1 MARYLGQCGAMDTT
15 ERSDIATLPVER
27 PGGCPFDP
35 PAELRERPAL
45 SRLAYPDGHI
55 GWLTTSRDLTRA
67 VLADPRFS
75 IRYDLLHLPYETGT
89 VGPYPPAEPG
99 DFTGMDAPEHNRYRR
114 LLAGEFTVRRI
125 RKLTERIEQ
134 VTAARLDEM
143 ERVGPPTDLVQA
155 FSLPVPT
162 AMICE
167 MLGVPLEDQEEFLRE
182 AIVITASRPGETIS
196 AEDWTKAVTDLQAY
210 VGRLVL
216 NKRANPTDDMLSG
229 LTKSDLTD
237 QELANIGVMLLGA
250 GLETTSSMLSLGT
263 WTLLNN
269 PGQLAALRADPSKT
283 ETAVEELL
291 RYLTIVPVI
300 IRTALEDV
308 ELDGTLVRKGE
319 TVTLH
324 LAQANRDPKYFS
336 NPDALDLGRDSVSQ
350 IAFSHGIHQCIGQQL
365 ARVELRVALPAL
377 LNRFPN
383 LRLAVPQEE
392 IVLSGTAS
400 MAGVKSMPV
409 TW

>member
-1 MARYLGQCGAMDTT
+1 METT
-15 ERSDIATLPVER
+15 ERSDILTLPVER
-27 PGGCPFDP
+27 PAGCPFDP
-35 PAELRERPAL
+35 PAELRERPGL
-45 SRLAYPDGHI
+45 SRLAYPDGHT
-55 GWLTTSRDLTRA
+55 GWLATTRDLTRA
-67 VLADPRFS
+67 ILADPRFS

-89 VGPYPPAEPG
+89 SAPYPPAEPG

-114 LLAGEFTVRRI
+114 LLAGEFTVRRM
-125 RKLTERIEQ
+125 RRLTERIEQ

-167 MLGVPLEDQEEFLRE
+167 MLGVPIEDQEEFLRE
-182 AIVITASRPGETIS
+182 AIVITACRPGETIS
-196 AEDWTKAVTDLQAY
+196 VEDWTKAITDLQAY
-210 VGRLVL
+210 IGRLVVA
-216 NKRANPTDDMLSG
+216 KRANPTDDMLSG

-237 QELANIGVMLLGA
+237 QELSNIGVMLLGA
-250 GLETTSSMLSLGT
+250 GLETTSSMISLST

-269 PGQLAALRADPSKT
+269 PEQLAALRADPSKT
-283 ETAVEELL
+283 ESAVEELL

-300 IRTALEDV
+300 MRTALEDT
-308 ELDGTLVRKGE
+308 ELDGTLISKGE
-319 TVTLH
+319 TITLH
-324 LAQANRDPKYFS
+324 LAQANRDPKYHTGADDLDIAR
-336 NPDALDLGRDSVSQ
+336 DAVSQ
-350 IAFSHGIHQCIGQQL
+350 VAFSHGIHQCIGQQL
-365 ARVELRVALPAL
+365 ARVELRVTLPAL

-383 LRLAVPQEE
+383 LRLAVPEE
-392 IVLSGTAS
+392 EVVLGGTAS

>member
-1 MARYLGQCGAMDTT
+1 MDTT
-15 ERSDIATLPVER
+15 QASDIPTLPVDR

-45 SRLAYPDGHI
+45 DRLTYPDGHV
-55 GWLTTSRDLTRA
+55 GWLTTTRDVTRS

-99 DFTGMDAPEHNRYRR
+99 DFTGMDAPEHARYRR

-134 VTAARLDEM
+134 VTAAQLDEM
-143 ERVGPPTDLVQA
+143 ERVGPPTDLVTA

-167 MLGVPLEDQEEFLRE
+167 MLGVPFEDQEEFLRQ
-182 AIVITASRPGETIS
+182 AVVITASRPGETIS
-196 AEDWTKAVTDLQAY
+196 PEDWAKAVTDLQEY
-210 VGRLVL
+210 VGKLVEK
-216 NKRANPTDDMLSG
+216 KRSHPGDDMLSG

-250 GLETTSSMLSLGT
+250 GLETTSSMISLGT
-263 WTLLNN
+263 WALLKN
-269 PGQLAALRADPSKT
+269 PEQLAALRADPSTT
-283 ETAVEELL
+283 EAAVEELL

-308 ELDGTLVRKGE
+308 ELDGKLVRKGE

-324 LAQANRDPKYFS
+324 LAQANRDPKYFEA
-336 NPDALDLGRDSVSQ
+336 PDGLDIGRDGVSQ

-377 LNRFPN
+377 LNRFPT
-383 LRLAVPQEE
+383 LRLAVPEDE
-392 IVLSGTAS
+392 IVQSGTAS

-409 TW
+409 AW